1 MKFTVECSLQSLEQ
15 QSADRIHTRM
25 LMTTDDSHVAA
36 AVKQIDGEDYV
47 YTKHLFTKLVV
58 QK

>member
-1 MKFTVECSLQSLEQ
+1 
-15 QSADRIHTRM
+15 
-25 LMTTDDSHVAA
+25 MTTDDSHVAA